1 MFTIGMDVDT
11 RAYFTAA
18 TMVIAVPTGIKIF
31 SWMATLYGGSL
42 RLHTP
47 LAFTVGFLL
56 LFTFGGLTG
65 VILSNASLDI
75 AFHDTMII
83 LFFVIN
89 ILMDKIKNNEFSL
102 NISGSPLNALKL
114 NNDYIKKFWVGLMD
128 GDGSIQVNHWREKS
142 LQYRMVIKLKY
153 DTLNYD
159 MLILIAKT
167 IGGYVRVVEQGAAVI
182 WVVNKK
188 EDIEEIIK
196 IFEEYP
202 LLTSKKICQLK
213 FLKTCLTKNCMNY
226 YFNNRNNKYDK
237 QPDILKTP
245 FEIPNYFKEWLSG
258 FIEAEGCFSLR
269 KTNNHSFSIGQNDD
283 MYLIE
288 AIKLYFE
295 ASNAVR
301 NSYGKFYA
309 LEIYKKEVLKRIITH
324 CFNYPLLGEKRI
336 SFEKFSQELNN

>member
-1 MFTIGMDVDT
+1 MCVSLINNN
-11 RAYFTAA
+11 
-18 TMVIAVPTGIKIF
+18 KL
-31 SWMATLYGGSL
+31 TLYNSY
-42 RLHTP
+42 
-47 LAFTVGFLL
+47 
-56 LFTFGGLTG
+56 
-65 VILSNASLDI
+65 S
-75 AFHDTMII
+75 
-83 LFFVIN
+83 
-89 ILMDKIKNNEFSL
+89 SL
-102 NISGSPLNALKL
+102 NTLKL

-128 GDGSIQVNHWREKS
+128 GDGSIQVNHWRKKS
-142 LQYRMVIKLKY
+142 LQYRLVIKLKY

-159 MLILIAKT
+159 MLILIAKS
-167 IGGYVRVVEQGAAVI
+167 IGGYVRIIKQDVI

-196 IFEEYP
+196 IFEKYP
-202 LLTSKKICQLK
+202 LLTSKKICQLE

-226 YFNNRNNKYDK
+226 YLKNRNNKYEN
-237 QPDILKTP
+237 QSDILKAS
-245 FEIPNYFKEWLSG
+245 FEISNYFKEWLSG

-269 KTNNHSFSIGQNDD
+269 KSNDYSFSIGQNDD

-324 CFNYPLLGEKRI
+324 CSNYPLLGEKRI
-336 SFEKFSQELNN
+336 SFEKFSQKLNN